1 MSYDIASARSQLQT
15 MYDQELLHLQASSD
29 SMYFCFNNNFYM
41 PDISIDSTNYS
52 RSQALLGASISIYN
66 AARTKVDRISRA
78 MQQLEQNNP
87 QLAFTLLEERDRLW
101 EKEHIVE
108 IVTDEISTAL
118 SKIKD
123 DADKVFLQELSKYL
137 RKRAKQSFFLS
148 DDSQEIE
155 DRARYIRKL
164 IPVIKNN
171 NLNEQHI
178 LLKEE
183 NIKSFKGWF
192 STRLYTVF
200 TERRNALSRKIELE
214 KPQQVLDTGFELLL
228 LKN

>member
-1 MSYDIASARSQLQT
+1 MPYDVTTARSQLQT
-15 MYDQELLHLQASSD
+15 MYDQELVHLQASSHY
-29 SMYFCFNNNFYM
+29 MNFCFNNNFQM
-41 PDISIDSTNYS
+41 TDIMDSS
-52 RSQALLGASISIYN
+52 HRSHTAGIMCASISIYN
-66 AARTKVDRISRA
+66 TARTKVDRIFRA
-78 MQQLEQNNP
+78 LQQLEQNNP

-108 IVTDEISTAL
+108 IVTGEISTAI
-118 SKIKD
+118 SEIKD

-155 DRARYIRKL
+155 DRAHYIRKL

-178 LLKEE
+178 LLKEA

-192 STRLYTVF
+192 STRLYDVF
-200 TERRNALSRKIELE
+200 TERRNALCRKIEFE
-214 KPQQVLDTGFELLL
+214 KTPQFLDTGPELPS
-228 LKN
+228 LKS